1 MQIIPEGEELLLEAG
16 DTAFLSTGAGWV
28 LVVVVMGGLGRMGAG
43 VWEAGVVFVLRRRVD
58 VFGLALEAHV

>member
-43 VWEAGVVFVLRRRVD
+43 V
-58 VFGLALEAHV
+58 

>member
-28 LVVVVMGGLGRMGAG
+28 LVMGRLGRMGAG
-43 VWEAGVVFVLRRRVD
+43 L
-58 VFGLALEAHV
+58 